1 MAESASAA
9 RCCSVGIR
17 GRTHPTHMEHI
28 APRTL
33 LGNVANTFAV
43 NGPPAWPARSTI
55 SISTLGAARIGL
67 THTQRCTRNPR
78 MDQLAVVKS
87 NTNTEGESFVGL
99 HTLMYRVRRV
109 DERHIRALGNAHYN
123 DYAAANVKS
132 MTSDTCFFQTS
143 S

>member
-1 MAESASAA
+1 
-9 RCCSVGIR
+9 
-17 GRTHPTHMEHI
+17 
-28 APRTL
+28 
-33 LGNVANTFAV
+33 
-43 NGPPAWPARSTI
+43 
-55 SISTLGAARIGL
+55 
-67 THTQRCTRNPR
+67 

-132 MTSDTCFFQTS
+132 MTSDTCFFSNKLLKYHMPAGMGGVVQCAGGPFNS
-143 S
+143 IMLP